1 MAAGWRRILARLQTR
16 VESAEQ
22 YLGAQEGAIRDDFL
36 AAQAAPTRLTL
47 PRRGLL
53 AGAVLIGVLVLS
65 ITAAK
70 LWEGRPTE
78 AAPHLSSDRVA
89 AFAMS
94 ERLNCQPPQVGPVA
108 QHWYCSNGSRHLA
121 LEWYVPSSGRVVTLE
136 AHAATRVGQD
146 RATAYFDRVLAMT
159 EPSDQLGSAEFWTK
173 ANFGNGQGTVGPDS
187 LAASTAGDTYTLS
200 IQLG

>member
-36 AAQAAPTRLTL
+36 AAQTAPTRLTL
-47 PRRGLL
+47 PRGWLL
-53 AGAVLIGVLVLS
+53 AGGVLIAVLVLS
-65 ITAAK
+65 ITAAR

-94 ERLNCQPPQVGPVA
+94 ERLYCQPPQMGPVA
-108 QHWYCSNGSRHLA
+108 QHWYCASGSRHLA

-136 AHAATRVGQD
+136 AHAATRVGQSQT
-146 RATAYFDRVLAMT
+146 TAYFDRVLAMT
-159 EPSDQLGSAEFWTK
+159 EPTDQLGNAEFWTR
-173 ANFGNGQGTVGPDS
+173 ANFCDGQGTVGPDS
-187 LAASTAGDTYTLS
+187 LAASTGGNTCTLS
-200 IQLG
+200 IQLD